1 MLLGQSIVTNGLCP
15 SPPGLEG
22 ASVASPQHGPASS
35 PLLLALGGVVLPPP
49 PRRLLGRGSQVCTK
63 SPLSGLETIVL
74 PCMETRVGSYNQ
86 AFRGWIKGQS
96 VQLGVSGLWSCPREL
111 LTACHPSLILVPF
124 LRGLNP
130 CEPWGAR
137 KLGETGSIPL
147 LALRAQV
154 TAPASRALG
163 VNVQRGTTW

>member
-1 MLLGQSIVTNGLCP
+1 
-15 SPPGLEG
+15 
-22 ASVASPQHGPASS
+22 
-35 PLLLALGGVVLPPP
+35 
-49 PRRLLGRGSQVCTK
+49 
-63 SPLSGLETIVL
+63 
-74 PCMETRVGSYNQ
+74 METRVGSYNQ

-163 VNVQRGTTW
+163 VNVQRGTTVVVGCTHGLIFQNNLLVAGLVTLHSILL

>member
-1 MLLGQSIVTNGLCP
+1 MPI
-15 SPPGLEG
+15 SPT
-22 ASVASPQHGPASS
+22 
-35 PLLLALGGVVLPPP
+35 LGGSLSCLAPTWPCLITPPPCSGRGCPTPP